1 MPHIKVS
8 TLAPTLSFLM
18 SHNTPVK
25 TILILAA
32 NPTNTSRLQLD
43 KEVREIDEG
52 LRRSN
57 KREQFKL
64 EQKWAVRPRDVQRA
78 MLDIN
83 PQIVHFSGHGAG
95 EKGLVFEDEVGQPKL
110 VAGAVLAGL
119 FELFADQVECVV
131 LNACYSQVQAE
142 AVAEHI
148 PYVVGMKEAI
158 GDRAA
163 MAFAVGFYDAL
174 GAGRK
179 IEFAYNL
186 GCNAIQMQGITEH
199 LKPVLLQKKQSEQ
212 LDAFKRIIDII
223 KEQKNKKI
231 DVITI
236 SANNYDSF
244 LEVDRILAEHES
256 VVTARHSSAGGSG
269 ANTVCGL
276 SRLGKKTAVV
286 GCVKDDVEGNKIQ
299 NSFHEFSVD
308 SKLLIMENDVSYP
321 DIKTGNTLILVERS
335 TGKRLIAVTPGIN
348 NHLSKILIA
357 NNEKE
362 LEKVV
367 AQVKGAKILH
377 LTSFA
382 GIPERELQ
390 SSILGRIKD
399 EKIDDIIVSFTP
411 GAIYV
416 AEGLNELSE
425 ILARTHIMFLY
436 AQQLNQLLQ
445 RAKEKNEIE
454 EFRTNMSLEE
464 EIQVFLDWMIRRG
477 ITHPMIIVIKDYSQE
492 RSNNVYQNRIY
503 VASIQNTSTSLFC
516 HLPQRFKV
524 SHITEFSKDTT
535 GAGDALAAG
544 FLYGILEGEDIETCT
559 DLGFIMSREASKKF
573 GARSNLPDQFLLRN
587 YLL

>member
-1 MPHIKVS
+1 MPHIKVP
-8 TLAPTLSFLM
+8 TLAPTLSSLM

-32 NPTNTSRLQLD
+32 NPTNTSRLELD
-43 KEVREIDEG
+43 QEVREIDEG

-95 EKGLVFEDEVGQPKL
+95 EEGLVFEDEVGQPNL

-119 FELFADQVECVV
+119 FKLFADQVECVV

-142 AVAEHI
+142 ALAEHI
-148 PYVVGMKEAI
+148 PYVVGMKEVI

-212 LDAFKRIIDII
+212 LDAFKEIINII
-223 KEQKNKKI
+223 KKQKNKKI

-244 LEVDRILAEHES
+244 LEVDRIVAEHES
-256 VVTARHSSAGGSG
+256 VVTDRHSSAGGSG

-276 SRLGKKTAVV
+276 SRLGKKTAIV
-286 GCVKDDVEGNKIQ
+286 GCVKDDIEGNEIKK
-299 NSFHEFSVD
+299 SFHDFSVD
-308 SKLLIMENDVSYP
+308 SKLLIVENDVSYP
-321 DIKTGNTLILVERS
+321 DIKTGKTLILVERF

-348 NHLSKILIA
+348 NHLSRILGA
-357 NNEKE
+357 DNKKE

-367 AQVKGAKILH
+367 VQAKEAKILH

-382 GIPERELQ
+382 GTPERELQ
-390 SSILGRIKD
+390 SNILRRIKD
-399 EKIDDIIVSFTP
+399 EKKDDIIVSFTP

-416 AEGLNELSE
+416 AEGLNQLSE
-425 ILARTHIMFLY
+425 ILRSTHIMFLY

-454 EFRTNMSLEE
+454 EFGTNMSLEE
-464 EIQVFLDWMIRRG
+464 KIQVFLNWMIKMC

-503 VASIQNTSTSLFC
+503 VASIQDSSTSLFC

-524 SHITEFSKDTT
+524 SNITEFSKDTT

-559 DLGFIMSREASKKF
+559 DFGFIMSREASKKF